1 MFLSIIWF
9 HVGEGQNLWSLPVTK
24 LPEEPVPVQ
33 LLTHAHLAR
42 NFVPVPAQT
51 LNTYYM
57 LLNHLKNRFTDR
69 ILRVFV
75 VLYHVV
81 GVLHHFVAKAPIVDN
96 NTRYKVVQEYS
107 IYIFFVQVFQVRLL
121 YLLPTKLPCVSLI
134 GTSSGT
140 GFYWVLLL
148 FCIMLLVVFCIILWH
163 YRIIYVRFLR
173 LLYLLAT
180 KLPGEQVHVCCCFT
194 FMSCC
199 WW

>member
-51 LNTYYM
+51 LYYM

-96 NTRYKVVQEYS
+96 NTRYKVVQEQEYS

-140 GFYWVLLL
+140 GFYWV
-148 FCIMLLVVFCIILWH
+148 FFVV
-163 YRIIYVRFLR
+163 
-173 LLYLLAT
+173 LYHVAGGVLHHSVALQDYIRT
-180 KLPGEQVHVCCCFT
+180 FSSSPLPACY
-194 FMSCC
+194 
-199 WW
+199 